1 VKEKEERVGRKGVGR
16 EVRGGQERTGKEKCV
31 CEGRGGDSVM
41 CARGGVIVAR
51 C

>member
-31 CEGRGGDSVM
+31 CV
-41 CARGGVIVAR
+41 RGGVIQSCARVAE
-51 C
+51 

>member
-1 VKEKEERVGRKGVGR
+1 LDGR
-16 EVRGGQERTGKEKCV
+16 EWAEKCEEDKRGQGKKSVCVRGG
-31 CEGRGGDSVM
+31 GGDSVM

>member
-1 VKEKEERVGRKGVGR
+1 LDGR
-16 EVRGGQERTGKEKCV
+16 EWPEKCEEDKRGQGKKSVCVRG
-31 CEGRGGDSVM
+31 GGDSVM